1 MSTHETLANSP
12 VVILAGGL
20 GTRLRSIVSDR
31 PKALAPIGEQPFL
44 EIQIG
49 LLRDQG
55 RGGSCSASAIAP
67 SRSRTCW
74 ETGGD

>member
-74 ETGGD
+74 ETGRD